1 MSRGHKKEEE
11 SPQRRCMPHITV
23 SQSAV
28 YAGSGCLMFYTNIKF
43 YIACGW
49 IYSMWSLGLCC
60 LRVQIC
66 FFFFRKMNELMENIV
81 FDKTGETKRNE
92 RYIEVI
98 TERQWIYLL
107 VHN

>member
-1 MSRGHKKEEE
+1 M
-11 SPQRRCMPHITV
+11 V
-23 SQSAV
+23 SGFV
-28 YAGSGCLMFYTNIKF
+28 LL
-43 YIACGW
+43 ACAN
-49 IYSMWSLGLCC
+49 LF
-60 LRVQIC
+60 